1 VLGLTAMLDQVEA
14 WILDVAA
21 SLWIYPAMFASAFID
36 GFFPPVPSESV
47 LVTLVISAEASGVP
61 WIWLIA
67 PIAGVGAWLGDQV
80 AYMLG
85 RRFGTERIGMLR
97 SARGR
102 KAVSWARR
110 ALSRRGAV
118 FIIAARYIPVGRVAV
133 NMTAGAVGYPQR
145 RFMTFSAIAA
155 VLWVGYST
163 AIGLVAAEAL
173 GHDPLLAM
181 VVGVIG
187 GGVLGVLVDR
197 VVQIFTPR
205 EEVLEEMREHAPLPT
220 EKDVDAAAA
229 EAVAEAA
236 ATEDATR

>member
-1 VLGLTAMLDQVEA
+1 MTAMLDMVEA

-36 GFFPPVPSESV
+36 GFFPPIPSESV
-47 LVTLVISAEASGVP
+47 LVTLVISAQATGVP

-67 PIAGVGAWLGDQV
+67 PIAGIGAWLGDQV
-80 AYMLG
+80 AYVLG
-85 RRFGTERIGMLR
+85 RKLGTERIGMLR
-97 SARGR
+97 SRRGR

-145 RFMTFSAIAA
+145 RFMTFSGIAA
-155 VLWVGYST
+155 VLWVAYST
-163 AIGLVAAEAL
+163 AIGLVAAEVL
-173 GHDPLLAM
+173 GHNTLLAM

-187 GGVLGVLVDR
+187 GGLLGLVVDR

-205 EEVLEEMREHAPLPT
+205 EEVLDEMREHAPLPT
-220 EKDVDAAAA
+220 EKSPP
-229 EAVAEAA
+229 EPAV
-236 ATEDATR
+236 EDAVGAARQDTTR